1 MLAHIHQNLKHS
13 DALSVLA
20 THFGEADAKLQE
32 ALAHCGVLA
41 VRLCSQ
47 AEIWLDVD
55 LQHPPISAEAIKV
68 LVVQEPPDVKSLSL
82 EGFDLV
88 LTWQDEHLK
97 QLGRRA
103 ELFVP
108 ATPWLLPAEWDQ
120 FAIKKLALG
129 FLRGSKCRTAGHQL
143 RHKIWEEQRHLE
155 HSMQVPLNF
164 MEGGGVSREQRNMQF
179 FSSFV
184 LVIENSRHKNYFSE
198 KLLDAL
204 LARCIPVYWGC
215 TNIGE
220 FFDVAGFVVVEGE
233 NVEEALHNVRNK
245 ARHVAVTASLQTLTK
260 SRINR
265 KDTKHTKPRT
275 QIVFAQGGFASQ
287 SSFSRFG

>member
-1 MLAHIHQNLKHS
+1 MTLQH
-13 DALSVLA
+13 SVLN
-20 THFGEADAKLQE
+20 D
-32 ALAHCGVLA
+32 V
-41 VRLCSQ
+41 
-47 AEIWLDVD
+47 AE
-55 LQHPPISAEAIKV
+55 
-68 LVVQEPPDVKSLSL
+68 
-82 EGFDLV
+82 
-88 LTWQDEHLK
+88 K

-233 NVEEALHNVRNK
+233 NVEEALHNVVLQANRLSPGLAELCQEAIERNYLE
-245 ARHVAVTASLQTLTK
+245 ASRYAGDFGLRLQQAIDGAFLSRPELGQMMAMVLLTQRRLTPSVK
-260 SRINR
+260 FLLQDS
-265 KDTKHTKPRT
+265 P
-275 QIVFAQGGFASQ
+275 
-287 SSFSRFG
+287 